1 MSGLATATPAPTATG
16 TSATSV
22 LPKPSLS
29 TAPDNKV
36 LYGCIVLFII
46 SASTFITSFV
56 MTTLRVNNAT
66 DYNLIK
72 EKMGI
77 IMGLS
82 ITATVFFMIAS
93 TLFFYKKNEYSTS
106 FSVAV
111 SCFALGIAFSSLAV
125 ASISKKYG

>member
-1 MSGLATATPAPTATG
+1 MAGTPTATAAP
-16 TSATSV
+16 ATETAK
-22 LPKPSLS
+22 KPGPPES
-29 TAPDNKV
+29 TAPDKV

-56 MTTLRVNNAT
+56 MTTLRLNNAT

>member
-1 MSGLATATPAPTATG
+1 MSGKAAIALPGPEGAT
-16 TSATSV
+16 V
-22 LPKPSLS
+22 
-29 TAPDNKV
+29 PDNKV

-93 TLFFYKKNEYSTS
+93 TLFFYKKSEYSTS